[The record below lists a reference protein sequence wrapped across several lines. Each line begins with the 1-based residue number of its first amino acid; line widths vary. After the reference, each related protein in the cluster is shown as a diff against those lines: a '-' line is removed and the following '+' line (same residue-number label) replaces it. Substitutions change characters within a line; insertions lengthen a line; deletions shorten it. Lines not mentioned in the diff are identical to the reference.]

1 MGKEENEVDFS
12 FFDEE
17 NFHQIQ
23 TILKDDIR
31 HRKLPEYISNMGDT
45 TLEEIAAMSTGAYG
59 PFVLSIPR
67 KNENDDIQFNAY
79 VGKDKKNGYFFGLC
93 PWVPEKFDGTTNVG
107 ILLAEKYE
115 NALGLRF
122 PLDTFLQADYSDFES
137 RMNLACSRFMDVLNR
152 QYPEQEE
159 SKKELPVMR
168 YDVQGSGSVFLKNPR
183 NLDLVE
189 SILKDR
195 FSIAYA
201 EDDFIEVSCNPDYR
215 WNEEDVNQVIRK
227 AEPYLKD
234 VSIRFE
240 GEDGRRWI
248 TTLDGTASGEIY
260 YPKIAEKNLKAA
272 GFSKKDVEKIMSILP
287 QECVIE
293 KKKLAAQER

>member
-1 MGKEENEVDFS
+1 MAKEESEVDFS

-17 NFHQIQ
+17 DFYQIQ
-23 TILKDDIR
+23 TILKDDIL
-31 HRKLPEYISNMGDT
+31 HHKLPQYISNMGDT

-59 PFVLSIPR
+59 HFVLLIPQQ
-67 KNENDDIQFNAY
+67 NENDDIQFNAY
-79 VGKDKKNGYFFGLC
+79 IGKDEKNGYFFGLS
-93 PWVPEKFDGTTNVG
+93 PWVPEKYDGTTNVG

-115 NALGLRF
+115 NTLSLRF
-122 PLDTFLQADYSDFES
+122 PLAAFLQADYSDFES

-152 QYPEQEE
+152 QYSEREE
-159 SKKELPVMR
+159 SKKEPPAMR
-168 YDVQGSGSVFLKNPR
+168 YDVQASGSFSLKNPH

-189 SILKDR
+189 SILEDR
-195 FSIAYA
+195 FSIVYA
-201 EDDFIEVSCNPDYR
+201 ENDFIEVNWNPDYR
-215 WNEEDVNQVIRK
+215 WNEEDVNQVIQK
-227 AEPYLKD
+227 AKPYLED

-240 GEDGRRWI
+240 GEDGLRWI
-248 TTLDGTASGEIY
+248 TTLDGTSSGEIY
-260 YPKIAEKNLKAA
+260 YPKLAEKNLKVA